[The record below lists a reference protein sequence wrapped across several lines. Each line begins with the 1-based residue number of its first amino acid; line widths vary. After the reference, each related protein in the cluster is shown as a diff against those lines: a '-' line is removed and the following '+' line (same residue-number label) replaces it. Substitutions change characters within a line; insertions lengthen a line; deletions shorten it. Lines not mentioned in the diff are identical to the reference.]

1 MDSAVV
7 KLLTQSCEG
16 LPELSEAAYDG
27 LAQEADYRAREIIQE
42 ALKFATH
49 AKRTRLCTED
59 VDLAL
64 KLRGVE
70 QTYGYQDGEREQRF
84 RSVEGY
90 PGVSFLEDRVS
101 KVQDLVEDQAFP
113 LLPREKGLHLHW
125 LAVRGKKTLIPENI
139 KPKRMRASARG
150 RGEDKANA
158 NATAIAAGDVE
169 DIHEVAKR
177 KRQEIAEDASTA
189 SQRTTLSAY
198 GTNIGKGLKHVV
210 SEELQTYFQ
219 TVTDA
224 VVKNERVMLD
234 PILTSLMSDPGLQP
248 LIPYFASFI
257 KKQSS
262 EKEVYGDI
270 SRCQTLVDLI
280 QCLVVNPHI
289 LWERYLHQVLP
300 IVITFLVRN
309 KMGRVGDDH
318 WQVRRHAGRV
328 LAMMCDKLENEK
340 SSVDLQTKVARI
352 LVTKGLMDAT
362 KALTSH
368 YGSIVGCSFLGEEVC
383 RHVLLPIAPAYI
395 AMLRQ
400 ALEDK
405 SNPLLVM
412 EGLRCLEALTGALG
426 NLVRKSSAGGEWDT
440 GAQLFNIFGEDVLP
454 FLVTKDKSSSVII
467 TL

>member
-150 RGEDKANA
+150 RGEDKASANA
-158 NATAIAAGDVE
+158 NAIAAGDVE

-262 EKEVYGDI
+262 EK
-270 SRCQTLVDLI
+270 
-280 QCLVVNPHI
+280 
-289 LWERYLHQVLP
+289 
-300 IVITFLVRN
+300 
-309 KMGRVGDDH
+309 
-318 WQVRRHAGRV
+318 
-328 LAMMCDKLENEK
+328 
-340 SSVDLQTKVARI
+340 
-352 LVTKGLMDAT
+352 
-362 KALTSH
+362 
-368 YGSIVGCSFLGEEVC
+368 
-383 RHVLLPIAPAYI
+383 
-395 AMLRQ
+395 
-400 ALEDK
+400 
-405 SNPLLVM
+405 
-412 EGLRCLEALTGALG
+412 
-426 NLVRKSSAGGEWDT
+426 
-440 GAQLFNIFGEDVLP
+440 
-454 FLVTKDKSSSVII
+454 
-467 TL
+467 